1 MGAATQVV
9 RQGLVIQYQLKLGG
23 ELGGSAVVE
32 PGVAKR
38 LAMLTGRTIAPHAD
52 AGDTQ
57 ALGRE
62 NLSAREEGAKQI

>member
-1 MGAATQVV
+1 MGAPPQVV
-9 RQGLVIQYQLKLGG
+9 RLVFVIGTVWSLAASSVGPM
-23 ELGGSAVVE
+23 VVD

-62 NLSAREEGAKQI
+62 NLSAREEGAKQT